1 MMKNFFKTLFAAWL
15 TGAVL
20 GGGCMAGAAATGM
33 ILPKGK
39 AEARWAQAQVAE
51 MQTTLERIERD
62 LTYDYIAANP
72 RFDEMAG
79 LE

>member
-1 MMKNFFKTLFAAWL
+1 ML
-15 TGAVL
+15 V
-20 GGGCMAGAAATGM
+20 
-33 ILPKGK
+33 PKGK

-51 MQTTLERIERD
+51 MQETLERIERD

>member
-1 MMKNFFKTLFAAWL
+1 MKQMFKVLCAAAL
-15 TGAVL
+15 TGVVM
-20 GGGCMAGAAATGM
+20 GGGCMAGAYATGM

-51 MQTTLERIERD
+51 MQATLERIERD